1 MKILFLVYHGLSEY
15 SGISKKIRYQVQ
27 GLQDN
32 GHEVFLCTY
41 DFDKDGDRVRKIN
54 DLIIENYGR
63 GTFAAFRKR
72 ICYGSILKYIKEKQI
87 ECVYARSFHNANPW
101 TIQLFSS
108 IKAMNVLSVI
118 EIPTYPYDQEYK
130 GVGLNWKIEL
140 FVDKLFRHILS
151 KQTNRLVTFTEDN
164 YIFGQKTIKIS
175 NGINFDQIKIKNGSN
190 YAIKNNQAIH
200 LIGVADVHYW
210 HGYDRLIEGLGLY
223 YAQNPKRDVY
233 FHIVGNIW
241 DTLLYGCEQA
251 QGFIPLMEKYKIED
265 KIIMHGSLYGDELD
279 RIFDRCDFAIG
290 SLGRHRSGIHSIKT
304 LKNREYAARGF
315 SFIYSETD
323 SDFDSRAYILKAS
336 ADESPIQI
344 NEMLEF
350 IEKHSFHP
358 KEIRESIKDLS
369 WKEQMKKVID
379 EVLIIKKQ

>member
-1 MKILFLVYHGLSEY
+1 MKILFLIYHGLSEH

-63 GTFAAFRKR
+63 GIIAAFRKR
-72 ICYGSILKYIKEKQI
+72 ICYGSILKYIKDKQI
-87 ECVYARSFHNANPW
+87 EFVYARSFHNANPW

-108 IKAMNVLSVI
+108 IKAMNVPSVI

-130 GVGLNWKIEL
+130 GVGLDWKIEL
-140 FVDKLFRHILS
+140 FIDKLFRYALS
-151 KQTNRLVTFTEDN
+151 KETDRLVTFTEDN

-175 NGINFDQIKIKNGSN
+175 NGINFNQIKIKNNSN
-190 YAIKNNQAIH
+190 CIAKENQAIH

-210 HGYDRLIEGLGLY
+210 HGYDRLIEGLGIY
-223 YAQNPKRDVY
+223 YAQNPKCEVF
-233 FHIVGNIW
+233 FHIVGDIW
-241 DTLLYGCEQA
+241 STLLYGCEQA
-251 QGFIPLMEKYKIED
+251 PGFIPLIKKYKIQD
-265 KIIMHGSLYGDELD
+265 KVIMHGSLYGKELD

-315 SFIYSETD
+315 SFIYSEID
-323 SDFDSRAYILKAS
+323 SDFDHRAYVLKAS
-336 ADESPIQI
+336 ADESPILI
-344 NEMLEF
+344 KNILEF
-350 IEKHSFHP
+350 LDRQTLDP
-358 KEIRESIKDLS
+358 QEIRDSIKELS
-369 WKEQMKKVID
+369 WKKQMKKVID
-379 EVLIIKKQ
+379 EILIIKK